1 MPGFNSGPD
10 IRLYVEVEAALG
22 DKCEAGGQVKL
33 DEA

>member
-1 MPGFNSGPD
+1 MPGFISGPD
-10 IRLYVEVEAALG
+10 IRLYVEVEALG